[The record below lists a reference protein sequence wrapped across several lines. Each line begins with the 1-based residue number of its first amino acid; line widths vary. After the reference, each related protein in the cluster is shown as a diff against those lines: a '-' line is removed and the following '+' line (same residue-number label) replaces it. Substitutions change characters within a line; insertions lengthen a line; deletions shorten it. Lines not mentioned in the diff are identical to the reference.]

1 MNNVSSRLL
10 YIFLLLLTTL
20 QMHAQ
25 ICPNAELQRQ
35 MQIEERSFLAS
46 MKPGLQ
52 HKQMLAVRAAI
63 QGDDAA
69 LQQIRRSRN
78 QASVLPQGVNTSYPQ
93 SNLCLYTPTD
103 PSDRPRP
110 LLLYL
115 HGGGWCFGSI
125 NSCSRFC
132 AALALEAN
140 CCVAALDYSLAP
152 ASPFPAPLAD
162 CQQAFAYL
170 RAHAAEWGCD
180 SARVSVGGDSAGGS
194 LALATALSVPGV
206 NSVIPIYPVTEL
218 FTRRSHSW
226 RKYGKGYGNDAEL
239 LEAFN
244 DAYAQGQQH
253 HPLVSVGLSS
263 DSALQSLPP
272 VLILSAGHDILF
284 DQTAQLARRLQKLH
298 HPLAYHVFPTATHL
312 FITVPGQPT
321 AFSEAV
327 RIVARFL
334 NEEHQAAHS

>member
-78 QASVLPQGVNTSYPQ
+78 QAPVLPQGVNTSYLQ
-93 SNLCLYTPTD
+93 SNLCLFTPTV

-140 CCVAALDYSLAP
+140 CCVAALDYSLAG
-152 ASPFPAPLAD
+152 
-162 CQQAFAYL
+162 
-170 RAHAAEWGCD
+170 RRKNE
-180 SARVSVGGDSAGGS
+180 ARILGK
-194 LALATALSVPGV
+194 
-206 NSVIPIYPVTEL
+206 VILDT
-218 FTRRSHSW
+218 W
-226 RKYGKGYGNDAEL
+226 RFILGYIAKYRW
-239 LEAFN
+239 
-244 DAYAQGQQH
+244 
-253 HPLVSVGLSS
+253 
-263 DSALQSLPP
+263 
-272 VLILSAGHDILF
+272 ILF
-284 DQTAQLARRLQKLH
+284 RGSFPLCLFLISLDTFPLHKLNQW
-298 HPLAYHVFPTATHL
+298 
-312 FITVPGQPT
+312 TV
-321 AFSEAV
+321 
-327 RIVARFL
+327 L
-334 NEEHQAAHS
+334 

>member
-63 QGDDAA
+63 QGDDAD

-78 QASVLPQGVNTSYPQ
+78 QAPVLPQGVNTSYPQ
-93 SNLCLYTPTD
+93 SNLCLFTPTV
-103 PSDRPRP
+103 PSERLRP

-162 CQQAFAYL
+162 CQQAFA
-170 RAHAAEWGCD
+170 
-180 SARVSVGGDSAGGS
+180 
-194 LALATALSVPGV
+194 
-206 NSVIPIYPVTEL
+206 
-218 FTRRSHSW
+218 
-226 RKYGKGYGNDAEL
+226 
-239 LEAFN
+239 
-244 DAYAQGQQH
+244 
-253 HPLVSVGLSS
+253 
-263 DSALQSLPP
+263 
-272 VLILSAGHDILF
+272 
-284 DQTAQLARRLQKLH
+284 
-298 HPLAYHVFPTATHL
+298 
-312 FITVPGQPT
+312 
-321 AFSEAV
+321 
-327 RIVARFL
+327 
-334 NEEHQAAHS
+334 

>member
-78 QASVLPQGVNTSYPQ
+78 QAPVLPQGVNTSYLQ
-93 SNLCLYTPTD
+93 SNLCLFTPTV

-140 CCVAALDYSLAP
+140 CCVAALDYSLAGRRKNE
-152 ASPFPAPLAD
+152 ARLLGQVILDTWPFIL
-162 CQQAFAYL
+162 
-170 RAHAAEWGCD
+170 
-180 SARVSVGGDSAGGS
+180 
-194 LALATALSVPGV
+194 
-206 NSVIPIYPVTEL
+206 
-218 FTRRSHSW
+218 
-226 RKYGKGYGNDAEL
+226 GYIA
-239 LEAFN
+239 
-244 DAYAQGQQH
+244 
-253 HPLVSVGLSS
+253 
-263 DSALQSLPP
+263 
-272 VLILSAGHDILF
+272 
-284 DQTAQLARRLQKLH
+284 K
-298 HPLAYHVFPTATHL
+298 
-312 FITVPGQPT
+312 
-321 AFSEAV
+321 
-327 RIVARFL
+327 
-334 NEEHQAAHS
+334 

>member
-1 MNNVSSRLL
+1 M
-10 YIFLLLLTTL
+10 
-20 QMHAQ
+20 
-25 ICPNAELQRQ
+25 
-35 MQIEERSFLAS
+35 
-46 MKPGLQ
+46 
-52 HKQMLAVRAAI
+52 
-63 QGDDAA
+63 
-69 LQQIRRSRN
+69 
-78 QASVLPQGVNTSYPQ
+78 
-93 SNLCLYTPTD
+93 
-103 PSDRPRP
+103 
-110 LLLYL
+110 
-115 HGGGWCFGSI
+115 
-125 NSCSRFC
+125 
-132 AALALEAN
+132 
-140 CCVAALDYSLAP
+140 AALDYSLAP

-180 SARVSVGGDSAGGS
+180 SARVSVGGDSAGGN

-244 DAYAQGQQH
+244 EAYTQGQQL

-327 RIVARFL
+327 RIVASFL
-334 NEEHQAAHS
+334 NEEHQTAHS